1 MTKNKNR
8 PPAGQSWIWLTLE
21 MMKSDAW
28 RSAGI
33 NCRRFI
39 DFLLIEFMG
48 TAGEGNGKLKAPYE
62 QLEQVGIS
70 ARYIADAIDQA
81 ETLGLVRCCRGGMR
95 VATTYT
101 MTWLDTGTEPA
112 TNDWRAHRNPKLNPW
127 PTPKKKEQKP

>member
-1 MTKNKNR
+1 MKKNR
-8 PPAGQSWIWLTLE
+8 PPHGQPWIWLTLE

-39 DFLLIEFMG
+39 DFLLIELMG
-48 TAGEGNGKLKAPYE
+48 TRGEGNGKLKAPYE

-70 ARYIADAIDQA
+70 AAVIGAAISQA
-81 ETLGLVRCCRGGMR
+81 ETLGLVRCHRGGRR

-101 MTWLDTGTEPA
+101 LTWLDAGTEPG
-112 TNDWRAHRNPKLNPW
+112 TNEWRAHHNSKLRPW
-127 PTPKKKEQKP
+127 PSPKRKGGLQP